1 MNRAGLEQPLHDP
14 LVLLGESLMV
24 VTDTMLQSLDEA
36 LVADVVEMWLKV
48 FFLDIE
54 ETLALVVG
62 AAVRDDIVGRE
73 TALAT
78 RWDEDDDRSCG

>member
-1 MNRAGLEQPLHDP
+1 MNCAGLEQPLHNP

-24 VTDTMLQSLDEA
+24 VSDTMLQCLDEA
-36 LVADVVEMWLKV
+36 LVANVVEMWLKV
-48 FFLDIE
+48 LFLDIE

-62 AAVRDDIVGRE
+62 AAVRDDVIGRE
-73 TALAT
+73 TALTT